1 MLFDKIFGN
10 EKPARGM
17 FLVSEPFMMDPN
29 FRRTVV
35 LITEHDEKGT
45 VGFVLNKE
53 LEVKPHEAITD
64 FPEFDHPLLLGGPVQ
79 KDNLFF
85 IHSLGGR
92 IKGALEITHGLFW
105 GGDYEEVKKLLAR
118 GELHAGNVRFFVGY
132 SGWDSGQLDKE
143 LEINSWIVA
152 RGGPSDLFETPPD
165 DLWKKVLRRM
175 GKDFAVVA
183 DLPED
188 PSLN

>member
-10 EKPARGM
+10 EKAEKGM
-17 FLVSEPFMMDPN
+17 LLVSEPFMMDPN

-35 LITEHDEKGT
+35 LLTEHDEKGT
-45 VGFVLNKE
+45 VGFVLNKV
-53 LEVKPHEAITD
+53 LEVFPHEAISG
-64 FPEFDHPLLLGGPVQ
+64 FPPFDHPLLLGGPVQ

-85 IHSLGGR
+85 LHTLGD
-92 IKGALEITHGLFW
+92 KLEGALEVGNGIWW
-105 GGDYEEVKKLLAR
+105 GGDYDQVKDLISK
-118 GELHAGNVRFFVGY
+118 GKVSTSQIRFYVGY
-132 SGWDSGQLDKE
+132 SGWESGQLEKE

-152 RGGPSDLFETPPD
+152 KCSAADIFETKEEE
-165 DLWKKVLRRM
+165 LWKNVLRRM
-175 GKDFAVVA
+175 GKDYAVVA